1 LTKASTYS
9 ERVFRLDF
17 FAGFRLTVWLRYDLT
32 GLMTARRQG
41 KSKER
46 FGRKVGDRN
55 RARIL
60 DAAIEVFALR
70 GYDGTRI
77 AEIAER
83 SHLPKANVYYYFR
96 TKRAIY
102 ETIIGNLVAE
112 WDAALAQLDDARD
125 PGEALSGY
133 IRAKLEFS
141 RKRTAQSRMF
151 ANEVVHGGRFLS
163 PAVRRHM
170 HAATAEKAK
179 VFQSWIKAGLMDP
192 VDPLHLFILLWGATQ
207 FYADFAVMAKNGL
220 GVPRLTSIH
229 FDAAAE
235 TVAQIVLKGCG
246 IRLSAPNRE
255 TRPLTES
262 AQGSLLSRSV
272 SSA

>member
-1 LTKASTYS
+1 
-9 ERVFRLDF
+9 
-17 FAGFRLTVWLRYDLT
+17 
-32 GLMTARRQG
+32 MTAPRQAKREETSDRR
-41 KSKER
+41 
-46 FGRKVGDRN
+46 VGDRN

-60 DAAIEVFALR
+60 EAAVEVFAIR
-70 GYDGTRI
+70 GYDGARI

-83 SHLPKANVYYYFR
+83 SQLPKANVYYYFR

-102 ETIIGNLVAE
+102 ETIIGNLVTD
-112 WDAALAQLDDARD
+112 WDAALAQLDAARD
-125 PGEALSGY
+125 PGEALSSY

-163 PAVRRHM
+163 RTVRRHM

-207 FYADFAVMAKNGL
+207 FYADFGVMAKNGL
-220 GVPRLTSIH
+220 GVQRLTSAH

-246 IRLSAPNRE
+246 IQLRATNRE
-255 TRPLTES
+255 ARPVTEPT
-262 AQGSLLSRSV
+262 QGSLPSRSV